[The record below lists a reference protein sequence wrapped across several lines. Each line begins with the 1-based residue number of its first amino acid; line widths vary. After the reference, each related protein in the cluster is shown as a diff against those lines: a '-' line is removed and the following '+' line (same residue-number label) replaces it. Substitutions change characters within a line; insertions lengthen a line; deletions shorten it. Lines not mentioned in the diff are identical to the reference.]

1 MSIDLNIVS
10 KGEIVTEDETNNILD
25 GVDLKKLPSKADNGV
40 VKLARWVASVFERI
54 GAFFR
59 NTAEGF
65 LKKFRS
71 QPKQVPSDDIELQ
84 DLVENGSEE
93 LSVTVDSSSSED
105 EAQGVVS
112 AKQEIGVLARLK
124 AFCESFFKK
133 NDPDTKTPNQ

>member
-1 MSIDLNIVS
+1 MNVDIVFTG
-10 KGEIVTEDETNNILD
+10 KIVTGDETIARLD
-25 GVDLKKLPSKADNGV
+25 GVAWKKLPSKADNGV
-40 VKLARWVASVFERI
+40 VKLARWVAGVFERI
-54 GAFFR
+54 GDFFR

-84 DLVENGSEE
+84 DLNDLEE
-93 LSVTVDSSSSED
+93 LSITIDSSASED
-105 EAQGVVS
+105 EAQEVVPE
-112 AKQEIGVLARLK
+112 KQEIGVLARLK